1 MAAMR
6 LPIGHCS
13 TRSSI
18 PQPVHR
24 GCRSTTVA
32 ALASASRS
40 TPAWSSSPMAPKIP
54 SAASSAFSPAIPV
67 PAFFATPMLVILARS
82 SSLLLTTSISPCSR
96 CGEIDVVAGIGDAG
110 RLGRFKAVRGSP
122 TPVQRARD
130 RHGYFCGTLRIG
142 LLIHRNRM
150 QKLIECVP
158 NFSEGRD
165 QNVIRQ
171 ITDAVKS
178 TDGVSLLDIDPGA
191 STNRTVVTFV
201 GSPDAAVEAAF
212 RAIKKA
218 AELIDMRKHKGA
230 HPRMGATDV
239 CPFIPV
245 SNVSWDEAVECARK
259 LGKRVSEE
267 LKIPVYLY
275 EKAAKDNARSNLA
288 VIRAGEYEGFF
299 EKIKQPEWK
308 PDFGPAVFN
317 KNSGATVIGVRDFL
331 VAYNANL
338 NTKSVRR
345 ANSVAFDVREQG
357 RVKTEDGTPSGKPV
371 LGLNGEPVR
380 IPGIL
385 KHVKAIGWF
394 VKEYG
399 IAQVSMNLTNIEETP
414 LHVAFDA
421 CVQAAAERGLR
432 VTGSEIVG
440 MVPKK
445 SLVDAGRYFLRK
457 QRCSEGASEE
467 ELMDIAIRSMGLGEL
482 KPFDPIE
489 KVIELK
495 IQSTE
500 SKKSLVKM
508 NMREFCNET
517 LSDSPAPG
525 GGSVAAL
532 MGALGA
538 SLGGMVANLSAGK
551 RGWDDKLEYFSDWA
565 VKAQQLKDELLSLVD
580 EDTAAFNKVI
590 DSFALPKASAEEK
603 TARSAAIEA
612 ATKYAAEVPVKV
624 METASRSYAL
634 LAEMAERG
642 NPASVS
648 DVGVGALA
656 IRACIDGAALNVRI
670 NLANLKDEKFKSDLQ
685 KKVRKL
691 QADSESAFKK
701 IDQIVQSKLT

>member
-1 MAAMR
+1 
-6 LPIGHCS
+6 
-13 TRSSI
+13 
-18 PQPVHR
+18 
-24 GCRSTTVA
+24 
-32 ALASASRS
+32 
-40 TPAWSSSPMAPKIP
+40 
-54 SAASSAFSPAIPV
+54 
-67 PAFFATPMLVILARS
+67 
-82 SSLLLTTSISPCSR
+82 
-96 CGEIDVVAGIGDAG
+96 
-110 RLGRFKAVRGSP
+110 
-122 TPVQRARD
+122 
-130 RHGYFCGTLRIG
+130 
-142 LLIHRNRM
+142 M

-165 QNVIRQ
+165 QNIIRQ
-171 ITDAVKS
+171 ITDAIESV
-178 TDGVSLLDIDPGA
+178 DGVSLLDVDPGA
-191 STNRTVVTFV
+191 STNRTVTTFV
-201 GSPDAAVEAAF
+201 GNPNAAVEAAF

-245 SNVSWDEAVECARK
+245 SNVSWEEAIDCANH
-259 LGKRVSEE
+259 LGKRVGEE

-275 EKAAKDNARSNLA
+275 EKAAKHKSRSNLS
-288 VIRAGEYEGFF
+288 VIRSGEYEGFF
-299 EKIKQPEWK
+299 QKIKQPEWK

-317 KNSGATVIGVRDFL
+317 EKAGATVIGVRDFL
-331 VAYNANL
+331 VAYNVNL

-345 ANSVAFDVREQG
+345 ATSVAFDVREQG

-371 LGLNGEPVR
+371 LDSNGEPVR
-380 IPGIL
+380 IPGTL

-421 CVQAAAERGLR
+421 CVEAASNRGLR

-445 SLVDAGRYFLRK
+445 CLVDAGRHFLRK
-457 QRCSEGASEE
+457 QRWSEGASEE
-467 ELMDIAIRSMGLGEL
+467 ELIDIAIRSMGLSEL
-482 KPFDPIE
+482 KPFDPKE

-495 IQSTE
+495 IESTE
-500 SKKSLVKM
+500 QKPSLVKM
-508 NMREFCNET
+508 NLREFCNET

-580 EDTAAFNKVI
+580 EDTAAFNKVM
-590 DSFALPKASAEEK
+590 DAFALPKESAEEK
-603 TARSAAIEA
+603 AVRSRAIEE
-612 ATKYAAEVPVKV
+612 ATKYAAEVPLKV
-624 METASRSYAL
+624 METASKSYEL
-634 LAEMAERG
+634 LSEMADKG
-642 NPASVS
+642 NPASIS

-656 IRACIDGAALNVRI
+656 TRACIEGAALNVRI
-670 NLANLKDEKFKSDLQ
+670 NIGQLKDEKFKSALLE
-685 KKVRKL
+685 KVRKTG
-691 QADSESAFKK
+691 ADSEAQLKTIIGVVEGK
-701 IDQIVQSKLT
+701 LSKS

>member
-1 MAAMR
+1 M
-6 LPIGHCS
+6 
-13 TRSSI
+13 
-18 PQPVHR
+18 
-24 GCRSTTVA
+24 
-32 ALASASRS
+32 
-40 TPAWSSSPMAPKIP
+40 K
-54 SAASSAFSPAIPV
+54 
-67 PAFFATPMLVILARS
+67 
-82 SSLLLTTSISPCSR
+82 
-96 CGEIDVVAGIGDAG
+96 
-110 RLGRFKAVRGSP
+110 
-122 TPVQRARD
+122 
-130 RHGYFCGTLRIG
+130 
-142 LLIHRNRM
+142 
-150 QKLIECVP
+150 KLIECVP

-171 ITDAVKS
+171 ITDAIESV
-178 TDGVSLLDIDPGA
+178 DGVSLLDVDPGA

-201 GSPDAAVEAAF
+201 GNPEAAVEAAF
-212 RAIKKA
+212 RGITKA

-245 SNVSWDEAVECARK
+245 SNVSWEEAIGCANR
-259 LGKRVSEE
+259 LGKRVGEE

-275 EKAAKDNARSNLA
+275 EKAAEDKSRSNLS
-288 VIRAGEYEGFF
+288 VIRAGEYEAFF
-299 EKIKQPEWK
+299 KKIKQPEWK

-317 KNSGATVIGVRDFL
+317 EKSGATVIGVRDFL
-331 VAYNANL
+331 VAYNVNL

-357 RVKTEDGTPSGKPV
+357 RVKTEDGTPSGKQV
-371 LGLNGEPVR
+371 LDSNGEPVR
-380 IPGIL
+380 IPGML

-421 CVQAAAERGLR
+421 CVESAANRGLR

-445 SLVDAGRYFLRK
+445 CLVDAGRYFLRK
-457 QRCSEGASEE
+457 QQWSEGASEE
-467 ELMDIAIRSMGLGEL
+467 ELIDIAIRSMGLSEL
-482 KPFDPIE
+482 KPFEPKE

-495 IQSTE
+495 IE
-500 SKKSLVKM
+500 SAAPKKSLVKM
-508 NMREFCNET
+508 NVREFCNET

-551 RGWDDKLEYFSDWA
+551 RGWDDKLEYFSKWA

-580 EDTAAFNKVI
+580 EDTAAFNKVM
-590 DSFALPKASAEEK
+590 DAFALPKESTEEK
-603 TARSAAIEA
+603 AARATAIEG
-612 ATKYAAEVPVKV
+612 ATKYAAEVPLKV
-624 METASRSYAL
+624 METASKSYQL
-634 LAEMAERG
+634 LSEMAEKG

-648 DVGVGALA
+648 DVGVGVLA
-656 IRACIDGAALNVRI
+656 TRACIEGAALNVRI
-670 NLANLKDEKFKSDLQ
+670 NLGQLKDEKFRTDLQ
-685 KKVRKL
+685 NKVRTIR
-691 QADSESAFKK
+691 ADSEVRFRG
-701 IDQIVQSKLT
+701 VMELVESKLR

>member
-1 MAAMR
+1 
-6 LPIGHCS
+6 
-13 TRSSI
+13 
-18 PQPVHR
+18 
-24 GCRSTTVA
+24 
-32 ALASASRS
+32 
-40 TPAWSSSPMAPKIP
+40 
-54 SAASSAFSPAIPV
+54 
-67 PAFFATPMLVILARS
+67 
-82 SSLLLTTSISPCSR
+82 
-96 CGEIDVVAGIGDAG
+96 
-110 RLGRFKAVRGSP
+110 
-122 TPVQRARD
+122 
-130 RHGYFCGTLRIG
+130 
-142 LLIHRNRM
+142 M

-165 QNVIRQ
+165 QNVIRE
-171 ITDAVKS
+171 ITDVIKS
-178 TDGVSLLDIDPGA
+178 VDGVSLLDVDPGV
-191 STNRTVVTFV
+191 STNRTVVTLV

-212 RAIKKA
+212 QGIKKA

-245 SNVSWDEAVECARK
+245 SNVSWEEAIACANR
-259 LGKRVSEE
+259 LGKRVGDE

-275 EKAAKDNARSNLA
+275 EKAAKTKSRSNLS
-288 VIRAGEYEGFF
+288 VIRAGEYEGFS
-299 EKIKQPEWK
+299 EKIRQPEWK

-317 KNSGATVIGVRDFL
+317 EKSGATVIGVRDFL
-331 VAYNANL
+331 VAYNVNL

-357 RVKTEDGTPSGKPV
+357 RPKTEDGTPWGKPV
-371 LGLNGEPVR
+371 LDANGEPIR
-380 IPGIL
+380 IPGML

-414 LHVAFDA
+414 LHAAFDA
-421 CVQAAAERGLR
+421 CCESAAKRGLR

-445 SLVDAGRYFLRK
+445 CLVDAGRYFLRK
-457 QRCSEGASEE
+457 QKWSEGASDE
-467 ELMDIAIRSMGLGEL
+467 ELIEIAILSMGLSEL
-482 KPFDPIE
+482 KPFDPKE
-489 KVIELK
+489 KVIEFK
-495 IQSTE
+495 IE
-500 SKKSLVKM
+500 SAEPKSSLA
-508 NMREFCNET
+508 NMDLREFCNET

-580 EDTAAFNKVI
+580 EDTAAFNKVM
-590 DSFALPKASAEEK
+590 DAFALSKEAAEEK
-603 TARSAAIEA
+603 AARSAAIEQ
-612 ATKYAAEVPVKV
+612 ATKYAAEVPLKV
-624 METASRSYAL
+624 METASKSYEL
-634 LAEMAERG
+634 LAEMADKG

-656 IRACIDGAALNVRI
+656 TRACIEGAALNVRI
-670 NLANLKDEKFKSDLQ
+670 NLAQLKDEKFKTALL
-685 KKVRKL
+685 KKVE
-691 QADSESAFKK
+691 QISTDSETQCKK
-701 IDQIVQSKLT
+701 IYQIVESKLR